1 MNFSQF
7 LALQVV
13 FIFPLICAESL
24 QAQGNPFL
32 RPGSKPPLQPV
43 VRKPAPPPPA
53 PIPHNPNLEFRGYF
67 QLKGELHF
75 ALFDKSKNRGEWL
88 QKGESMPDG
97 GREIEGF
104 DSKNEELILQGGLRL
119 SLKDSEKRTLPLP
132 GGAKVS
138 PGKPQ
143 SGKIPPPRR

>member
-1 MNFSQF
+1 
-7 LALQVV
+7 
-13 FIFPLICAESL
+13 
-24 QAQGNPFL
+24 
-32 RPGSKPPLQPV
+32 
-43 VRKPAPPPPA
+43 
-53 PIPHNPNLEFRGYF
+53 
-67 QLKGELHF
+67 LHF